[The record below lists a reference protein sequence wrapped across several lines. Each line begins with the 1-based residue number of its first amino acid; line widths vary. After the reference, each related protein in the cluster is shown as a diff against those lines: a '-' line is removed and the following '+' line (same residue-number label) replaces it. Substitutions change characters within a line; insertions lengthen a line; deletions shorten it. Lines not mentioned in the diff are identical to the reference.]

1 MSSKP
6 PQATSQKW
14 LRPTLVGIAFVSVIA
29 AASFAISTAGTLNTI
44 TSVSKDEPTL
54 QMAQT
59 AISSL
64 PAEEVVQ
71 QQTAFAPESITITV
85 YHSPSCG
92 CCSGWI
98 EHMQAQG
105 FQMDDRL
112 MDDLEDIKQE
122 HNVPSDL
129 ASCHTSI
136 VNGYV
141 IEGHVPAEDV
151 KRLLE
156 EQPNVAG
163 IAVPGMPVGT
173 PGMEAGDQRE
183 SFTVVSFDQQGNRE
197 TFSEYSF

>member
-14 LRPTLVGIAFVSVIA
+14 LRPTLVGIAFVGVLA
-29 AASFAISTAGTLNTI
+29 AASFAISTAGTLNT
-44 TSVSKDEPTL
+44 T
-54 QMAQT
+54 
-59 AISSL
+59 
-64 PAEEVVQ
+64 AEEVVQ
-71 QQTAFAPESITITV
+71 QQTALAPESITITV

-105 FQMDDRL
+105 FQIDDRL
-112 MDDLEDIKQE
+112 MDDLEVIKQE

-156 EQPNVAG
+156 EQPDVAG

-183 SFTVVSFDQQGNRE
+183 SFTVISFDQRGNRE
-197 TFSEYSF
+197 PFNEYSF

>member
-1 MSSKP
+1 
-6 PQATSQKW
+6 
-14 LRPTLVGIAFVSVIA
+14 
-29 AASFAISTAGTLNTI
+29 
-44 TSVSKDEPTL
+44 
-54 QMAQT
+54 
-59 AISSL
+59 
-64 PAEEVVQ
+64 
-71 QQTAFAPESITITV
+71 
-85 YHSPSCG
+85 
-92 CCSGWI
+92 
-98 EHMQAQG
+98 MQAQG

-112 MDDLEDIKQE
+112 MDDLEVIKQE

-156 EQPNVAG
+156 EQPDVAG

-183 SFTVVSFDQQGNRE
+183 SFTVISFDQQGNRE
-197 TFSEYSF
+197 TFNEYSF